1 MEYRQLG
8 TTGVRVSEIAYGT
21 FPLGTYTDTDAGV
34 AMIHAAMDRG
44 VNFIDTANVYFKGR
58 SEEIV
63 GAALKGRRQ
72 EVVLASKF
80 GHPMG
85 AGPNERGSSR
95 YHIYHEIEDSL
106 RRLQTDY
113 IDVYYFHIP
122 DPTTPLEESIRAL
135 DDLVQQGKVRYIGT
149 SHFAAW
155 QIAHGL
161 RLAER
166 HRLTP
171 WVVEQPRYCLI
182 DRAIE
187 QEVVPMAQDAWVSAS
202 WRTVRSAADSSP
214 ASTNRVSRPRRIP
227 ASPRGL
233 DGITSLPQHYDLMM
247 TEPNLA
253 VVKTVRALAMEYDTT
268 PSAIALAW
276 VLAKP
281 FVSSAIIGP
290 KNPMQL
296 EDNLAAA
303 DVTLAP
309 EEVAQL
315 DAVSEFAR
323 SLIRW

>member
-1 MEYRQLG
+1 
-8 TTGVRVSEIAYGT
+8 
-21 FPLGTYTDTDAGV
+21 
-34 AMIHAAMDRG
+34 
-44 VNFIDTANVYFKGR
+44 
-58 SEEIV
+58 
-63 GAALKGRRQ
+63 
-72 EVVLASKF
+72 
-80 GHPMG
+80 MG

-187 QEVVPMAQDAWVSAS
+187 QEVVPMAQDLGIGIVAHSPLGGGFLTGKYKSGRTAPAGFPLRRAS
-202 WRTVRSAADSSP
+202 GR
-214 ASTNRVSRPRRIP
+214 
-227 ASPRGL
+227 
-233 DGITSLPQHYDLMM
+233 H
-247 TEPNLA
+247 NLA
-253 VVKTVRALAMEYDTT
+253 AAALRSNDDRAQSQGCGDGADTRAEARHHAQRYRPGVGAGEAVRFIRHYR
-268 PSAIALAW
+268 
-276 VLAKP
+276 
-281 FVSSAIIGP
+281 P

-315 DAVSEFAR
+315 DAVSDFAR

>member
-1 MEYRQLG
+1 M
-8 TTGVRVSEIAYGT
+8 GV
-21 FPLGTYTDTDAGV
+21 
-34 AMIHAAMDRG
+34 
-44 VNFIDTANVYFKGR
+44 
-58 SEEIV
+58 
-63 GAALKGRRQ
+63 
-72 EVVLASKF
+72 
-80 GHPMG
+80 
-85 AGPNERGSSR
+85 GPNESGSSR
-95 YHIYHEIEDSL
+95 YHIYREIEGSL
-106 RRLQTDY
+106 RRLKTDY

-122 DPTTPLEESIRAL
+122 DPTTPLEESIRAM

-166 HRLTP
+166 NRLTP

-187 QEVVPMAQDAWVSAS
+187 QEVVPMAQDLGYRHRGAQSA
-202 WRTVRSAADSSP
+202 R
-214 ASTNRVSRPRRIP
+214 RRIP
-227 ASPRGL
+227 HRQVQTGSAAPAGFPLCRAAGRHYLAAAALRPDDDRAQSRRGR
-233 DGITSLPQHYDLMM
+233 D
-247 TEPNLA
+247 
-253 VVKTVRALAMEYDTT
+253 RATLLRGEYDTT

>member
-8 TTGVRVSEIAYGT
+8 TSGVRVSTIAYGT
-21 FPLGTYTDTDAGV
+21 FPLGTYTDTAAGV
-34 AMIHAAMDRG
+34 AIIHAAMDRG
-44 VNFIDTANVYFKGR
+44 VNFIDTANNYFSGR

-63 GAALKGRRQ
+63 GAALKGRRDR
-72 EVVLASKF
+72 VLLASKV
-80 GHPMG
+80 GRLAGP
-85 AGPNERGSSR
+85 GPNESGSSR
-95 YHIYHEIEDSL
+95 YHICREIEGSL

-122 DPTTPLEESIRAL
+122 DPTTPFEESIRAM

-155 QIAHGL
+155 QIVHGL
-161 RLAER
+161 WLAER
-166 HRLTP
+166 NRLAP

-187 QEVVPMAQDAWVSAS
+187 QDVVPMARAHGIGIVAHSPLGGGFLTGKYRLGEPPPSDS
-202 WRTVRSAADSSP
+202 RFAA
-214 ASTNRVSRPRRIP
+214 RP
-227 ASPRGL
+227 

-247 TEPNLA
+247 TAPNLA
-253 VVKTVRALAMEYDTT
+253 VVETVKTLAQGYGTT

-303 DVTLAP
+303 DVTLTP
-309 EEVAQL
+309 EDIARL
-315 DAVSEFAR
+315 DTVSDFAR
-323 SLIRW
+323 SLVRT

>member
-8 TTGVRVSEIAYGT
+8 ATGVRVSTIAYGT
-21 FPLGTYTDTDAGV
+21 FPLGTYSDTQAG
-34 AMIHAAMDRG
+34 ARMIHAAMERG

-63 GAALKGRRQ
+63 GAALQGRRH

-95 YHIYHEIEDSL
+95 YHIYREVEGSL
-106 RRLQTDY
+106 RRLGTDY
-113 IDVYYFHIP
+113 LDVYYIHIP
-122 DPTTPLEESIRAL
+122 DPTTPLEETIRAL
-135 DDLVQQGKVRYIGT
+135 DDLVRQGKVRYTGT
-149 SHFAAW
+149 SHFGGW
-155 QIAHGL
+155 QIARGL
-161 RLAER
+161 WLAER

-187 QEVVPMAQDAWVSAS
+187 QEVVPMAQALGIGIVAHSPLGGGFLTGKYKPGEPPPPDS
-202 WRTVRSAADSSP
+202 RFAA
-214 ASTNRVSRPRRIP
+214 RP
-227 ASPRGL
+227 
-233 DGITSLPQHYDLMM
+233 DGISSLPRHYDLML

-253 VVKTVRALAMEYDTT
+253 VVETLRSLAQAYQTT

-276 VLAKP
+276 VLAQP

-290 KNPMQL
+290 KNPFQL
-296 EDNLAAA
+296 QDNLAAA
-303 DVTLAP
+303 QVALSPADVAL
-309 EEVAQL
+309 L
-315 DAVSEFAR
+315 DDVSDFAR
-323 SLIRW
+323 GLVRT

>member
-21 FPLGTYTDTDAGV
+21 FPLGTFTDTGAGV
-34 AMIHAAMDRG
+34 AMVHAALDRG

-85 AGPNERGSSR
+85 VGPNERGSSR

-166 HRLTP
+166 NRLTP

-187 QEVVPMAQDAWVSAS
+187 QEVVPMAQNPSVSAS

-227 ASPRGL
+227 ALLPRTL
-233 DGITSLPQHYDLMM
+233 TAFPRYPS
-247 TEPNLA
+247 
-253 VVKTVRALAMEYDTT
+253 TT
-268 PSAIALAW
+268 
-276 VLAKP
+276 
-281 FVSSAIIGP
+281 
-290 KNPMQL
+290 
-296 EDNLAAA
+296 
-303 DVTLAP
+303 T
-309 EEVAQL
+309 
-315 DAVSEFAR
+315 
-323 SLIRW
+323 

>member
-8 TTGVRVSEIAYGT
+8 ATGVRVSAISYGT
-21 FPLGTYTDTDAGV
+21 FPLGTYTDTAAGV
-34 AMIHAAMDRG
+34 RMIHAAMERG

-63 GAALKGRRQ
+63 GAALKGRRH

-85 AGPNERGSSR
+85 DGPNERGSSR
-95 YHIYHEIEDSL
+95 YHIYREVEGSL
-106 RRLQTDY
+106 RRLRTDC
-113 IDVYYFHIP
+113 IDVYYIHIP
-122 DPTTPLEESIRAL
+122 DPTTPLEETIRAL
-135 DDLVQQGKVRYIGT
+135 DDLVQQGKVRYTGT

-166 HRLTP
+166 NRLTP

-187 QEVVPMAQDAWVSAS
+187 QEVVPMAQALGIGIVAHSPLGGGFLTGKYKLGAPPPPDS
-202 WRTVRSAADSSP
+202 RFAA
-214 ASTNRVSRPRRIP
+214 RP
-227 ASPRGL
+227 
-233 DGITSLPQHYDLMM
+233 DGITSLPQHYDRMM
-247 TEPNLA
+247 SAPNLA
-253 VVKTVRALAMEYDTT
+253 VVEMLRELAGEYGAT

-276 VLAKP
+276 VVAQP

-290 KNPMQL
+290 KNHFQL

-303 DVTLAP
+303 AVALSPADVAR
-309 EEVAQL
+309 L
-315 DAVSEFAR
+315 DAVSDFAR
-323 SLIRW
+323 GLVRT

>member
-21 FPLGTYTDTDAGV
+21 FPLGTFTDTDAGA

-95 YHIYHEIEDSL
+95 YHIYREIEDSL

-166 HRLTP
+166 NRLTP

-187 QEVVPMAQDAWVSAS
+187 QEVVPMAQSLGIGIVAHSPLGGGFLTGKYKPGQPPPPDS
-202 WRTVRSAADSSP
+202 RFAA
-214 ASTNRVSRPRRIP
+214 RP
-227 ASPRGL
+227 

-253 VVKTVRALAMEYDTT
+253 VVETVRTLARKHDTT

>member
-1 MEYRQLG
+1 
-8 TTGVRVSEIAYGT
+8 
-21 FPLGTYTDTDAGV
+21 
-34 AMIHAAMDRG
+34 MDRG
-44 VNFIDTANVYFKGR
+44 VNFIDTANVYYKGR

-95 YHIYHEIEDSL
+95 YHIYREIEDSL

-166 HRLTP
+166 NRLAP

-182 DRAIE
+182 DRVDRTRGGTHGAVALGIGIVAHSPLGGGFLTGKYKPGQPPPPDSRFAARPGRHYLTATALRPDDDRTQSQGCGDGADTRASLRHHTQRYRLGVGAGE
-187 QEVVPMAQDAWVSAS
+187 AVCLIGHYRAQESDA
-202 WRTVRSAADSSP
+202 T
-214 ASTNRVSRPRRIP
+214 
-227 ASPRGL
+227 G
-233 DGITSLPQHYDLMM
+233 G
-247 TEPNLA
+247 
-253 VVKTVRALAMEYDTT
+253 
-268 PSAIALAW
+268 
-276 VLAKP
+276 
-281 FVSSAIIGP
+281 
-290 KNPMQL
+290 
-296 EDNLAAA
+296 
-303 DVTLAP
+303 
-309 EEVAQL
+309 
-315 DAVSEFAR
+315 
-323 SLIRW
+323 

>member
-95 YHIYHEIEDSL
+95 YHIYREIEDSL

-122 DPTTPLEESIRAL
+122 DPTTPLEESIRAM

-166 HRLTP
+166 NRLTP

-187 QEVVPMAQDAWVSAS
+187 QDVVPMAQAHGIGIVAHSPLGGGFLTGKYKPGQPPPPDSPFRRAPWRHFLVATALRPDDDRTQSQGCGDGADTRASLRHHTQRYRLGVGAGEAVCLIGHYRAQESDA
-202 WRTVRSAADSSP
+202 T
-214 ASTNRVSRPRRIP
+214 
-227 ASPRGL
+227 G
-233 DGITSLPQHYDLMM
+233 G
-247 TEPNLA
+247 
-253 VVKTVRALAMEYDTT
+253 
-268 PSAIALAW
+268 
-276 VLAKP
+276 
-281 FVSSAIIGP
+281 
-290 KNPMQL
+290 
-296 EDNLAAA
+296 
-303 DVTLAP
+303 
-309 EEVAQL
+309 
-315 DAVSEFAR
+315 
-323 SLIRW
+323 